1 MKKIFLSVFT
11 IISIALNA
19 QQSGWCGTQISK
31 EWMDAFYQRDKS
43 HLTHK
48 SLNPVTLPISYH
60 IVGMD
65 NGTGYYG
72 LNELFR
78 SHCELQSLY
87 DNANI
92 TFYIHEIV
100 YIDNTNYYNGQNS
113 YGLFQQNNP
122 NTINVYIVDNMDG
135 VCGYSF
141 VPQPYDG
148 GGWPGPNRGGL
159 MLQKGCMQ
167 VNNTTYRHEMGHY
180 LNLPHTF
187 YGWEGEPTP
196 NNTQNAPNTING
208 STVERANGTN
218 CNNSG
223 DGFCD
228 TPPDYISDRW
238 SCSFTR
244 TFIDPVGNSFD
255 VDDNN
260 FMSYSNDGCAQ
271 YFSDDQYAEVN
282 AAAATYRPYL
292 LSLTPPPVANLT
304 TITNSFP
311 IDNAQNL
318 NAQSIVFTWDGQD
331 EAEYYQIQITQNNF
345 INPLFDIVTTDTFY
359 IFENANINTTYQY
372 RIKPISFSNV
382 CTSYGEPKSFKT
394 ATKRASITTTN
405 LDCPESTNGEATVS
419 IIGNYTSATFN
430 WYSDLDATNQ
440 IPFEY
445 TNSISGLSAGEYSVI
460 AVIDNNDTLF
470 VTFTIN
476 ASNPINVSIIENNG
490 ALIASISGGVP
501 PYSFTW
507 QNGATTLTINDPL
520 VGENYLV
527 VLDQNGC
534 QKIATYNYQIS
545 SVTDINNTLSNV
557 YLTPNPLNGN
567 ALNVFYSANKSETI
581 AIRLSDINGKILNT
595 KEVVSKEGKNK
606 VVFNNLNLAGGVY
619 FVNLS
624 INGSSITK
632 KLMVLN

>member
-1 MKKIFLSVFT
+1 MKKILLNAFVLLIFT
-11 IISIALNA
+11 LNA
-19 QQSGWCGTQISK
+19 QETNWCGTQISK

-65 NGTGYYG
+65 NGTGYYE
-72 LNELFR
+72 LKDLFR

-92 TFYIHEIV
+92 TFYIYEID
-100 YIDNTNYYNGQNS
+100 YINNTNYYNGVNT

-141 VPQPYDG
+141 VPQPHDG
-148 GGWPGPNRGGL
+148 GGWPGPNRGGV

-187 YGWEGEPTP
+187 YGWEGEPAP
-196 NNTQNAPNTING
+196 NNTQNAPNSING
-208 STVERANGTN
+208 STVERANGSN

-238 SCSFTR
+238 TCSFAR
-244 TFIDPVGNSFD
+244 TFLDPLGTSFT

-260 FMSYSNDGCAQ
+260 FMSYSNDGCAI
-271 YFSDDQYAEVN
+271 YLSDDQYAEVN
-282 AAAATYRPYL
+282 ASPAIYRPYL
-292 LSLTPPPVANLT
+292 LTLPIPPVANLN
-304 TITNSFP
+304 TISNSLP
-311 IDNAQNL
+311 LDNTQFL
-318 NAQSIVFTWDGQD
+318 NPQSIVFTWNAQE

-345 INPLFDIVTTDTFY
+345 INPLYDIVTTDTFY
-359 IFENANINTTYQY
+359 VFNTAAINSIYQY
-372 RIKPISFSNV
+372 RIKPISFTNV
-382 CTSYGEPKSFKT
+382 CTDFSNPKTFKT
-394 ATKRASITTTN
+394 SQRRATITTSD
-405 LDCPESTNGEATVS
+405 LECPEGTNGEAS
-419 IIGNYTSATFN
+419 ITITGSFTSATYK
-430 WYSDLDATNQ
+430 WYEGLNANNE

-445 TNSISGLSAGEYSVI
+445 TSSISGLSAGNYSVV
-460 AVIDNNDTLF
+460 AVINNVDTLF
-470 VTFTIN
+470 SSFTIE
-476 ASNPINVSIIENNG
+476 ASNPINVTITENNG
-490 ALIASISGGVP
+490 ALIASIAGGTA
-501 PYSFTW
+501 PYSYTW
-507 QNGATTLTINDPL
+507 QNGATTLTINNPV

-545 SVTDINNTLSNV
+545 SVTDINNILNDV

-567 ALNVFYSANKSETI
+567 SLIIYYNATKNENVSVRI
-581 AIRLSDINGKILNT
+581 SDINGGIISTEK
-595 KEVVSKEGKNK
+595 VVSKIGKNT
-606 VVFNNLNLAGGVY
+606 VAINNLNLTSGVY